1 MDWGTN
7 LGLGD
12 LIAQSASTR
21 DTIDAIARTPLSQIV
36 AVAVVLTALRAALA
50 PVMERT
56 PAHRRTGLFAV
67 ARFFNEGIDAIVYAL
82 VFVFLLIRPY
92 VLQAFVIPS
101 GSMWPALYVNDLIVL
116 NKAIYRFTKP
126 KAGDIVVFRPN
137 RHALSPRD
145 MHPDGEAKI
154 DYIKRCIGVPGDL
167 IEIRNGELYR
177 NGTKV
182 DEWYRNYS
190 TCNDPNPAACEN
202 FSAMSK
208 EEVARR
214 TPANFK
220 LVEKNGQI
228 NPVNWTEFDVNS
240 QLAMSRNVS
249 EGLPYNIAPDFAVVT
264 PEEGERLKRMPAVKI
279 PAGHYLFMGDNRN
292 YSFDGRAWG
301 IVPEKNIVGK
311 AEAIWWPPRRWQL
324 TR

>member
-1 MDWGTN
+1 MDWGTIS
-7 LGLGD
+7 GSGD
-12 LIAQSASTR
+12 LLAQSASTR
-21 DTIDAIARTPLSQIV
+21 DTIDFIARTPLSQIV
-36 AVAVVLTALRAALA
+36 IVAVVLTVLRAALA
-50 PVMERT
+50 PILERT
-56 PAHRRTGLFAV
+56 PVHRRTGLFGIV
-67 ARFFNEGIDAIVYAL
+67 RFLNEGIDAIVYAL

-92 VLQAFVIPS
+92 LLQAFVIPS

-116 NKAIYRFTKP
+116 NKAIYRFSKP
-126 KAGDIVVFRPN
+126 QAGHIVVFRPN

-145 MHPDGEAKI
+145 IHPDGESKI

-167 IEIRNGELYR
+167 IEIRNGEMYR
-177 NGTKV
+177 NGQKV
-182 DEWYRNYS
+182 DEWYRTYS

-208 EEVARR
+208 EQVAQR

-220 LVEKNGQI
+220 LVEFNGQI
-228 NPVNWTEFDVNS
+228 IPVNWTEFDVNS
-240 QLAMSRNVS
+240 QIPMSRNVS
-249 EGLPYNIAPDFAVVT
+249 EGAPYSIAPDFALIG
-264 PEEGERLKRMPAVKI
+264 PGEGERLKQLPAVKI
-279 PAGHYLFMGDNRN
+279 PPGHYLFMGDNRN

-311 AEAIWWPPRRWQL
+311 AEAIWWPIKRWQL